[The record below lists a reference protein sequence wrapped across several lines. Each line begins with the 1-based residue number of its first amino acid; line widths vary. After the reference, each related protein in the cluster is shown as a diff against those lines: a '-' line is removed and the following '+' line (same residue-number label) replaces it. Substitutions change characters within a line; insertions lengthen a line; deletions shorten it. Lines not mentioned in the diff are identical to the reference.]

1 MYINSKKESN
11 KILENLYK
19 RRIKEKTPVGYFELF
34 DKNNSKIYSNDNL
47 VVGSGRQYISQKV
60 ITSSLIESVYSLTEL
75 PSGCDN
81 LRNYDL
87 THYGFGGGGAV
98 LTDSI
103 DSYQLVNPTVCDIG
117 LNRPISFG
125 VNSYL
130 NDPNNIDEFDNMHT
144 SIESVKPIKTGN
156 NTFEYNQ
163 VEYDDCSYYTQIQF
177 TLFKESGE
185 FGVLDA
191 GESIQVSEAG
201 LYITY
206 EDSVL
211 LFAKICFPPKF
222 MEKEAQYGIEWYI
235 LC

>member
-1 MYINSKKESN
+1 MYINTKKDSN
-11 KILENLYK
+11 KIQENLYK

-34 DKNNSKIYSNDNL
+34 DKNKKKMYSNDNL
-47 VVGSGRQYISQKV
+47 VVGSGRQYIAQKV
-60 ITSSLIESVYSLTEL
+60 VTSSLIESVYSMTDL

-81 LRNYDL
+81 LRNYEL
-87 THYGFGGGGAV
+87 THYAFGGGGAV
-98 LTDSI
+98 VTDSI
-103 DSYQLVNPTVCDIG
+103 DTYQLINPTVCDAG

-125 VNSYL
+125 ISSYL
-130 NDPNNIDEFDNMHT
+130 TDPNNIDEGDNLHLST
-144 SIESVKPIKTGN
+144 ESVKPIKIGN
-156 NTFEYNQ
+156 NAFEYNLID
-163 VEYDDCSYYTQIQF
+163 YDDCSYFTQFQF

-206 EDSVL
+206 ESSVL

-222 MEKEAQYGIEWYI
+222 MEKEAQYGIEWYV